1 MLRIDNIDK
10 SYGAQILFDKAS
22 LQVQAHERIGL
33 VGRNGSGK
41 STLFRMILGEV
52 EPDAGSIIVPNG
64 YRIGHVE
71 QHLNFTEPTLLDEGC
86 LGLPADEIHDRY
98 KVERVL
104 FGLGFKEADLAS
116 PPESFSGGFQV
127 RLNLAKVL
135 VSNPNLLL
143 LDEPTN
149 YLDIVSIRWIEK
161 FLRRWKHELI
171 VISHDREF
179 MDSVTTH
186 TAAIHRERI
195 RKMSGSTTKL
205 SDQIEMDEVVYEQ
218 TRQNEEKQRKQM
230 ERFVDRFRYKAT
242 KASAAQSRIKMLEK
256 LPEREALST
265 ISNLKFS
272 FQNERI
278 HAKRL
283 LEAGGLQFRY
293 DPDTPLIDNID
304 VTISPGDRVAVIG
317 KNGRGKSTLIR
328 LLAGDLVSESG
339 EINLHP
345 RASLGYFGQT
355 NVDQLNPDL
364 SVEEEVASSN
374 PSLSYTSVRSIC
386 GSMMFGGD
394 LALKKI
400 KVLSGG
406 ERSRVMLGKIIARPS
421 NVLLLDEPTN
431 HLDMQSIDA
440 MVEAFSVYDGALVL
454 VTHNEMVLRSVVNRL
469 LVFQDEGVTWFN
481 GGYDEFLEKVGWG
494 DEKEEVIKRTS
505 ANPKKAIRQQRG
517 AIIAERSSRLRPL
530 EKEIKDL
537 EERISDLETLQA
549 ATNSELEY
557 ASQSQDGSKIVEL
570 SKRSKDLALEVEE
583 AFNRL
588 EVVDKEYEALSVEY
602 AERLESIA

>member
-10 SYGAQILFDKAS
+10 TYGSQVLFDQAS

-52 EPDAGSIIVPNG
+52 ELDSGNIIIPNG
-64 YRIGHVE
+64 YRIGHIE
-71 QHLNFTEPTLLDEGC
+71 QHLNFTQLTLLDEGC
-86 LGLPADEIHDRY
+86 LGLPPDDIHERY
-98 KVERVL
+98 KVEKVL
-104 FGLGFKEADLAS
+104 FGLGFKEADLSS

-149 YLDIVSIRWIEK
+149 YLDIVSIRWIVK
-161 FLRRWKHELI
+161 FLRRWKHELM

-186 TAAIHRERI
+186 TAAIHREKI

-205 SDQIEMDEVVYEQ
+205 FNQIDMDETVYEQ
-218 TRQNEEKQRKQM
+218 TRQNEAKQRKQM
-230 ERFVDRFRYKAT
+230 EQFVTRFRAKAT

-256 LPEREALST
+256 MPEREALST
-265 ISNLKFS
+265 LANLKFS
-272 FQNERI
+272 FQDEPV

-283 LEAGGLQFRY
+283 LEASGLTFSY
-293 DPDTPLIDNID
+293 DPKVSLIDNVD
-304 VTISPGDRVAVIG
+304 MSISPGDRIAVIG
-317 KNGRGKSTLIR
+317 KNGRGKSTLIK
-328 LLAGDLVSESG
+328 LLAGELASESG

-345 RASLGYFGQT
+345 RSLIGYFGQT
-355 NVDQLNPDL
+355 NIDHLNLNL

-374 PSLSYTSVRSIC
+374 SSLSYTAVRSIC

-394 LALKKI
+394 LALKKV

-406 ERSRVMLGKIIARPS
+406 ERSRVMLAKIIAQPS
-421 NVLLLDEPTN
+421 NILLLDEPTN

-440 MVEAFSVYDGALVL
+440 MIDALAVYEGAVVL
-454 VTHNEMVLRSVVNRL
+454 VTHNEMALRSVVNRL
-469 LVFQDEGVTWFN
+469 LVFQDEGTFWFE

-494 DEKEEVIKRTS
+494 DEQKEVRKKS
-505 ANPKKAIRQQRG
+505 GANPKKAIRQRRG
-517 AIIAERSSRLRPL
+517 ALIAERSSKLGPL
-530 EKEIKDL
+530 EKEIKEL
-537 EERISDLETLQA
+537 EERISELEAMQA
-549 ATNSELEY
+549 ATNAELES
-557 ASQSQDGSKIVEL
+557 ASHLQDSVKIVEL
-570 SKRSKDLALEVEE
+570 SRRFKELVLEIETCF
-583 AFNRL
+583 AHL
-588 EVVDKEYEALSVEY
+588 EIVDKEYEVLSEEF
-602 AERLESIA
+602 AQQLEFIT